1 MEEGCVQDKQ
11 TLLSPFVPPSVT
23 VSFSLSVCVCGVFV
37 CERSGGWGR
46 EWESRLKVDPESAFL
61 SQVAKGKTPESSCQG
76 RKDLNQSGWQSWRS
90 DNPRNGPQDGQ
101 LPANRKVQMSIISL
115 L

>member
-37 CERSGGWGR
+37 CERSEGWGR
-46 EWESRLKVDPESAFL
+46 EWESRLK
-61 SQVAKGKTPESSCQG
+61 VAKGKTPESSCQG

-90 DNPRNGPQDGQ
+90 DHLRNGPQDGQ
-101 LPANRKVQMSIISL
+101 LPANRKVQLSIISQVL
-115 L
+115 FLFVCFCL